1 MSWAWFPL
9 REEIASSVRKIKQRK
24 VKGGSINPH
33 APSPCTQR
41 GAEARPGLAEGV
53 PGWVPVGSSTR
64 SARAP
69 AALPKPI
76 QGGPRAPTARA
87 LQPRQEAAYSGT
99 EGKARHGGCRGAFPA
114 LCPTPAQPWGT
125 GPPPRPSCPAAGAG
139 AAASTPLV
147 FLLARAQVVKAQC
160 QSLQCG
166 CAWLEA
172 R

>member
-41 GAEARPGLAEGV
+41 GAESRPGLDEGI

-64 SARAP
+64 SARTP
-69 AALPKPI
+69 AALLPI
-76 QGGPRAPTARA
+76 QGGPRAPAAHA
-87 LQPRQEAAYSGT
+87 LQPRQEAAYSGI

-114 LCPTPAQPWGT
+114 LSPTPAQPWGM
-125 GPPPRPSCPAAGAG
+125 GPPPRPSCPTAGVGPGRGSSIHPPRAALGSG
-139 AAASTPLV
+139 SGG
-147 FLLARAQVVKAQC
+147 
-160 QSLQCG
+160 QSSVPVPA
-166 CAWLEA
+166 AWLEA